1 MRIWI
6 DGVEANVLQRV
17 GSGQVAYE
25 LLKNIHNLDQE
36 NKQSLISGKPENNY
50 TILLSS
56 KPLPD
61 LPKQRLNW
69 KYKILKPGRLWTRIA
84 IPIYYHLAKIK
95 PDVILSPTHYI
106 PRFIKAKRVP
116 VIFDLA
122 FIHFPEMFKKDDLY
136 KLTNWTKTS
145 ILESAHIITISQSS
159 KKDIIETYKVPEKKV
174 TVSYP
179 GYNDEVFRL
188 IKDQDKI
195 EQIREKYKVVGDY
208 IIYIG
213 TVQPRKNLLRLIR
226 SMKKIEDLKLVVVGK
241 IRGKGKQGWMNEEIL
256 EEPKKLEI
264 QEKIIFT
271 DYVPPAELPYLIT
284 GSKAFVLP
292 SLWEGFGIP
301 VVEAMACGV
310 PVITSNVSSLPEV
323 VSDAGLLV
331 NPKSE
336 TQIEQAIRL
345 LTTDKKLHARLSRK
359 ALEQSKKFSWQKM
372 AREVIKVLESV

>member
-1 MRIWI
+1 MKKKIWI
-6 DGVEANVLQRV
+6 DGKEANVLQRV
-17 GSGQVAYE
+17 GSGQVAFE
-25 LLKNIHNLDQE
+25 LLKNIHEIDR
-36 NKQSLISGKPENNY
+36 ENNY
-50 TILLSS
+50 TILLSG

-61 LPKQRLNW
+61 LPKPRANW

-116 VIFDLA
+116 IIFDLA

-145 ILESAHIITISQSS
+145 VLESAHIITISESS
-159 KKDIIETYKVPEKKV
+159 KKDIVDIYKVSEDKV

-179 GYNDEVFRL
+179 GYDRELFKV
-188 IKDQDKI
+188 IKDGEKI
-195 EQIREKYKVVGDY
+195 VEIQKKYEIEGNY

-264 QEKIIFT
+264 EEKIIFT
-271 DYVPPAELPYLIT
+271 DYVPPKELPYLIS

-301 VVEAMACGV
+301 IVEAMATGT

-323 VSDAGLLV
+323 TGEAGLLV

-345 LTTDKKLHARLSRK
+345 LVSDKKLHLRLSKR
-359 ALEQSKKFSWQKM
+359 ALAQAERFSWQKM
-372 AREVIKVLESV
+372 AKEVIKVLESV

>member
-1 MRIWI
+1 MKNIWI
-6 DGVEANVLQRV
+6 DGKEANVLQRV
-17 GSGQVAYE
+17 GSGQVAFE
-25 LLKNIHNLDQE
+25 LLKNIHDMDL
-36 NKQSLISGKPENNY
+36 ENNY
-50 TILLSS
+50 TILLSA

-61 LPKQRLNW
+61 LPKQRANW
-69 KYKILKPGRLWTRIA
+69 KYKILRPGRLWTRIA
-84 IPIYYHLAKIK
+84 LPIYYHLAKIK
-95 PDVILSPTHYI
+95 PDVIFSPTHYI

-122 FIHFPEMFKKDDLY
+122 FVHFPEMFKKDDLY

-145 ILESAHIITISQSS
+145 VLESAHIITISESS
-159 KKDIIETYKVPEKKV
+159 KKDIIETYKVPDGKV
-174 TVSYP
+174 TVAYP
-179 GYNDEVFRL
+179 GYNEEIFRV
-188 IKDQDKI
+188 IRDTDGI
-195 EQIREKYKVVGDY
+195 EKTARKYGIEGDY

-226 SMKKIEDLKLVVVGK
+226 SMKKIEDIKLVVVGK

-264 QEKIIFT
+264 EEKVIFT
-271 DYVPPAELPYLIT
+271 DYVPPQDLPHLIA

-301 VVEAMACGV
+301 VVEAMATGT

-323 VSDAGLLV
+323 AGDAGLLV

-345 LTTDKKLHARLSRK
+345 LVSDKKLHARLSKR
-359 ALEQSKKFSWQKM
+359 ALEQAKKFSWQKM
-372 AREVIKVLESV
+372 AKEVIEVLKAV